1 MPSRKRSSTS
11 EEHSAVNLSRA
22 GSTERSLLSQQM
34 RLSSGNNLSQM
45 GNGSAHMGPGSVEDL
60 EPRVGS
66 SRQNVTSTHS
76 IGRESSSDG
85 AVPLLDGG
93 LHGVLNGITHEGSSE
108 QPLAFNHN
116 HDRRASNIE
125 LGQRREGQLGQVGC
139 DDV

>member
-60 EPRVGS
+60 EARVGS
-66 SRQNVTSTHS
+66 SRQNVMSTHG
-76 IGRESSSDG
+76 IGRESPDG

-93 LHGVLNGITHEGSSE
+93 LHGVLNGVTPEGCLE
-108 QPLAFNHN
+108 QPLALNHN
-116 HDRRASNIE
+116 HRRAPNIE
-125 LGQRREGQLGQVGC
+125 LGHQREGQLGQVGC
-139 DDV
+139 DNV